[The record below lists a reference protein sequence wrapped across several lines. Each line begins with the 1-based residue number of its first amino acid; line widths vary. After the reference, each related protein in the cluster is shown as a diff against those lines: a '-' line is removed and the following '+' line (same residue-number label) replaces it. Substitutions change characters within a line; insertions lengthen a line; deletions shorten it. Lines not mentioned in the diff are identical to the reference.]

1 MLSLIDWRKMLFKS
15 SQSTIA
21 ENLKQNNLIQKSV
34 FVFMPIK
41 RKFWFIGGPERGKL
55 NVRVLISGKREVVF
69 AYKKS
74 KRETTNN
81 LIPGVY
87 IPTRQVELLVRLGKL
102 KYESPIELI
111 DDLRSRIFKL
121 VPTHGPPIEKK
132 DVGEGYSTY
141 RPVKALQNK
150 TGECFDKAAI
160 IVAIA
165 RANGFKARIVG
176 GSNARRGPMKL
187 KAHYWAE
194 VFNGGAWEMID
205 TVRPNIIFDKKKI
218 NWKKVRAQEE
228 FSLS

>member
-1 MLSLIDWRKMLFKS
+1 
-15 SQSTIA
+15 
-21 ENLKQNNLIQKSV
+21 
-34 FVFMPIK
+34 MPIK

-176 GSNARRGPMKL
+176 AMLG
-187 KAHYWAE
+187 
-194 VFNGGAWEMID
+194 
-205 TVRPNIIFDKKKI
+205 
-218 NWKKVRAQEE
+218 
-228 FSLS
+228 

>member
-1 MLSLIDWRKMLFKS
+1 
-15 SQSTIA
+15 
-21 ENLKQNNLIQKSV
+21 
-34 FVFMPIK
+34 MPIK